1 MSRNHSNG
9 GAALRDRGERRSARF
24 DWIIGCQARN
34 ARSKPTRAGA
44 PSTIPG
50 AMRSAGC
57 AGCGRRRETL
67 RKRSSPSRAHRHPRR
82 ISVHARVW
90 PVGRSMGRPSFGQR
104 GDNTLSRILTHSVLR
119 SRRVTRRPTV
129 AGWQMAPG
137 DDRDGGGGGQ
147 YGHATVIK

>member
-1 MSRNHSNG
+1 MISRNHSNG
-9 GAALRDRGERRSARF
+9 GAALRDGGERRRVACTGRLDHRMPS
-24 DWIIGCQARN
+24 RN

-44 PSTIPG
+44 PSTLPG
-50 AMRSAGC
+50 

-90 PVGRSMGRPSFGQR
+90 PVGATVVRTERGQYA
-104 GDNTLSRILTHSVLR
+104 LSHTHSVLR

-129 AGWQMAPG
+129 AGWQMASG
-137 DDRDGGGGGQ
+137 DDRDGGGGGGQ